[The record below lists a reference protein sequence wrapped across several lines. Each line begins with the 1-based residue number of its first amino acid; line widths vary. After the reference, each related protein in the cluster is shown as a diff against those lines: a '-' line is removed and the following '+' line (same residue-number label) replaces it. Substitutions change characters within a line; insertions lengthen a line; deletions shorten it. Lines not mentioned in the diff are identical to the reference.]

1 MSTAHSLY
9 NIHVQTF
16 NLRYLV
22 EAEQK
27 LERLILVGLGG
38 AVSLVDIYTQSR
50 AEQRADSGERESTEL
65 LTGIVRG
72 KGDGPKKVKG
82 RAAFS
87 ERLSMG
93 GARLCGGSGGGSA
106 AAVAFG
112 NIKRKKR

>member
-1 MSTAHSLY
+1 LSTAHSLY

-93 GARLCGGSGGGSA
+93 GPGSVAAA
-106 AAVAFG
+106 AAV
-112 NIKRKKR
+112 RRRR

>member
-1 MSTAHSLY
+1 MAHSLY

-22 EAEQK
+22 EAEQE

-50 AEQRADSGERESTEL
+50 AEQSRADSGERESTEL

-93 GARLCGGSGGGSA
+93 GPGSVAAA
-106 AAVAFG
+106 AAV
-112 NIKRKKR
+112 RRRR